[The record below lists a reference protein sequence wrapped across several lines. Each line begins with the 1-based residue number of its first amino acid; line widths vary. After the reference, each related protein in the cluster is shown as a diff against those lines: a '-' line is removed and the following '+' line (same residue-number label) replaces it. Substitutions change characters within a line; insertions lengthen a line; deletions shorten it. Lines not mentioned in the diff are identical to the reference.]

1 MRIKR
6 LKLTGFK
13 SFVEPTE
20 LRIEAGLT
28 GVVGPNGCGKSNLLE
43 ALRWVMGENSPKSMR
58 SGGMED
64 VIFAGTAQRPQ
75 RDFAEVSLLAEHD
88 PHENIP
94 GVIANDD
101 DEELEVVRRI
111 ERGAGSAYRA
121 NGRDVRAKDIAL
133 IFADAATG
141 AHSPALVSQGRI
153 GSIIAAKPQERRMML
168 EEAAGISGLHVRR
181 KDAEQKL
188 RAAETNLNR
197 LATILGDMDAR
208 AQALKKQARQAERY
222 RKLSG
227 EILQAEARL
236 IFVRW
241 TEAKA
246 AAEAARAEAD
256 AAGKAVEEASF
267 RQRGF
272 ADQQAAAVRQLADD
286 RAAAMAARDAAS
298 DLSNRLIQLTGER
311 DRLIQRQA
319 DLAAQARR
327 IEEDGARE
335 GKLTHDAAEALAR
348 LQGESEALAATIKA
362 SEEERP
368 RLTRAL
374 DDAERAT
381 REGEVR
387 LARAVAEQARAEAE
401 LRVAEAALANARAR
415 VDRAERDKARLEAE
429 RAALGDEAELAAAR
443 DAAASEAER
452 LQAGLEK
459 QAMAIE
465 AAETARVTLVSERD
479 AAQSALA
486 SARAELAALTAEKKA
501 LERGLSTSS
510 DNRAIDRIKVQPG
523 YERALAAALGD
534 DLNAAVGGVIG
545 RRWQG
550 FTAAIPYRSPF
561 VSSEDETP
569 GVGALPQGISS
580 SLDANGEGKKS
591 ATKVETLVDVVEAP
605 TELTL
610 RLAMVRVV
618 DVDDGALLEVGERLV
633 TRDGKLRRWDGFFAE
648 DDGAAAAE
656 QLERANRLAALL
668 DAIPA
673 AEVKV
678 ADQGSA
684 LDGIGERIAAAQERA
699 RHLASEHSSTEAALR
714 QALRD
719 ADRAEDAL
727 TRAQQAAEALV
738 ERSELT
744 EQEAAAARLEFESA
758 EKARAELPDGEQQRG
773 LVSALTSESESLR
786 QLFVRAQADLSSLD
800 QTVGQQRERRAVA
813 QAEIRGWQERSGEA
827 ERRIAEMNKRSAE
840 IAGELE
846 AIAGKPDT
854 IAHEL
859 AELEA
864 DKASVAEKLAALQ
877 AAEQVSEAALK
888 TLEADLAS
896 AVEAVSSAREQRA
909 GAEARAENQDA
920 RRREMAAISG
930 ERFECPPPLLPEK
943 HGFAEEK
950 LSEASAESA
959 RLERLQFDR
968 ERIGP
973 VNLIAADELA
983 ELETEIEKGQAES
996 EELTQAIHRLR
1007 GSIGSLNREGRTR
1020 LLAAFEAVDLH
1031 FQRLFSTLF
1040 NGGQAHLALIES
1052 DDPLEA
1058 GLEIYAQPPGKKLQ
1072 SLTLLSGGEQAL
1084 TAVALIFG
1092 LFLTNPAPICV
1103 LDEVDAPLDDANI
1116 ERFCDLLDAMTR
1128 ETDTRYLIVTHNA
1141 VTMSRM
1147 HRLFGVTMVEQ
1158 GVSRLVSVD
1167 LGGAEELL
1175 AAE

>member
-20 LRIEAGLT
+20 LHIEAGLT

-58 SGGMED
+58 GGGMED
-64 VIFAGTAQRPQ
+64 VIFAGTAQRPS
-75 RDFAEVSLLAEHD
+75 RDFAEVTLLAEHEAD
-88 PHENIP
+88 ENIP

-101 DEELEVVRRI
+101 DFELEVVRRI

-153 GSIIAAKPQERRMML
+153 GSIISAKPQERRMML

-188 RAAETNLNR
+188 RAAEANLNR
-197 LATILGDMDAR
+197 LSTILGDMDAR
-208 AQALKKQARQAERY
+208 AQSLKKQARQAERY

-227 EILQAEARL
+227 EIAQAEARL

-241 TEAKA
+241 QEAKA

-256 AAGKAVEEASF
+256 AAGKAVDEASV
-267 RQRGF
+267 RQR
-272 ADQQAAAVRQLADD
+272 ALAEQQQEAVRRLAED

-298 DLSNRLIQLTGER
+298 DLSNRLVQLTGER

-327 IEEDGARE
+327 IEDDGARE

-348 LQGESEALAATIKA
+348 LQTEAATLGETIKA

-368 RLTRAL
+368 RLTRTL
-374 DDAERAT
+374 DDAERSA
-381 REGEVR
+381 REGEVK
-387 LARAVAEQARAEAE
+387 LAKAVAEQARAEAE
-401 LRVAEAALANARAR
+401 LRVAEAALNNARAR
-415 VDRAERDKARLEAE
+415 VERAERDKARLEAE
-429 RAALGDEAELAAAR
+429 RAALGDEAELAAFR
-443 DAAASEAER
+443 DAARDEAAR
-452 LQAGLEK
+452 LQAELE
-459 QAMAIE
+459 QQTTAID
-465 AAETARVTLVSERD
+465 AAESARAALVAERD
-479 AAQSALA
+479 SAQSALA
-486 SARAELAALTAEKKA
+486 SAKADLAALVSEKNA
-501 LERGLSTSS
+501 LERAASKSS
-510 DNRAIDRIKVQPG
+510 DNRALDRIKVKPG

-550 FTAAIPYRSPF
+550 FTTAAPKLS
-561 VSSEDETP
+561 
-569 GVGALPQGISS
+569 
-580 SLDANGEGKKS
+580 GERLS
-591 ATKVETLVDVVEAP
+591 DVVEAP
-605 TELTL
+605 SELAL

-618 DVDDGALLEVGERLV
+618 DTDDGAMLEIGERLV
-633 TRDGKLRRWDGFFAE
+633 TRDGKLRRWDGFAAE

-656 QLERANRLAALL
+656 QLERANRLEALL
-668 DAIPA
+668 GAIPA
-673 AEVKV
+673 AEAKANEQAAVL
-678 ADQGSA
+678 DA
-684 LDGIGERIAAAQERA
+684 LGERIVAAQDEA
-699 RHLASEHSSTEAALR
+699 RRVASAQSATEGALR

-727 TRAQQAAEALV
+727 TRALQAATALA
-738 ERSELT
+738 ERSELA
-744 EQEAAAARLEFESA
+744 EQEATQARLEFESA
-758 EKARAELPDGEQQRG
+758 EKARAELPDGEPQRG
-773 LVSALTSESESLR
+773 LVTALTSEGEALR

-800 QTVGQQRERRAVA
+800 QKIAQQRERRAVA
-813 QAEIRGWQERSGEA
+813 QAEIRGWQERAGEA

-846 AIAGKPDT
+846 AIVGKPDI

-859 AELEA
+859 TTLEA
-864 DKASVAEKLAALQ
+864 DKAAIGEKLAALQ
-877 AAEQVSEAALK
+877 AAEQASEAALK
-888 TLEADLAS
+888 TLETQLA
-896 AVEAVSSAREQRA
+896 AAAEAVSSAREQRA

-920 RRREMAAISG
+920 RRREMAGISG

-943 HGFAEEK
+943 HSFTEEE
-950 LSEASAESA
+950 LGDALAESS
-959 RLERLQFDR
+959 RLEKLQFDR

-973 VNLIAADELA
+973 VNLIAADELT
-983 ELETEIEKGQAES
+983 ELETEIEKGQSES
-996 EELTQAIHRLR
+996 EELSLAINRLR

-1020 LLAAFEAVDLH
+1020 LLAAFETVDQH

-1040 NGGQAHLALIES
+1040 NGGQAHLALIDS

-1058 GLEIYAQPPGKKLQ
+1058 GLEIFAQPPGKKLQ

-1084 TAVALIFG
+1084 TAVALIFA

-1116 ERFCDLLDAMTR
+1116 ERFCDLLDTMTR

-1167 LGGAEELL
+1167 LGGAEQLL